1 MEKDYRKFVTICD
14 SSNSYANNSYIQT
27 ALIDDSVKDVKKD
40 LFYNCK
46 NLRNVIIS
54 NKVKSID
61 LNAFDGCNFLKEI
74 RITHSDE
81 MIWNDTN
88 WFKELKDWCSYKS
101 IKLIC

>member
-1 MEKDYRKFVTICD
+1 MEKYRKFITFYAG
-14 SSNSYANNSYIQT
+14 SSSYANNSYIQT
-27 ALIDDSVKDVKKD
+27 ALIDDSVEDIPND

-61 LNAFDGCNFLKEI
+61 LSAFDECSSLQEI
-74 RITHSDE
+74 RIAHSNE
-81 MIWNDTN
+81 MIWNNTN
-88 WFKELKDWCSYKS
+88 WFKELKDWCDTKL